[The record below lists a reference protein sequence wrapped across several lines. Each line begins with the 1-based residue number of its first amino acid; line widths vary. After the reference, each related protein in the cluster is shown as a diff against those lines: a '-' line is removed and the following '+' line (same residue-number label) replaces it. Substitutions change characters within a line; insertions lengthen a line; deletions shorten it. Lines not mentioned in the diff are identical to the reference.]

1 MRFPVVSTW
10 RAGLAETYL
19 PEKFYRSRADRL
31 YVDEVYDMAAEQSRL
46 GDGHI
51 MGKRYALTVLCRQR
65 DAVGQ
70 VARRGEAMRVF
81 GAHNEQ
87 VGLARF

>member
-1 MRFPVVSTW
+1 
-10 RAGLAETYL
+10 
-19 PEKFYRSRADRL
+19 
-31 YVDEVYDMAAEQSRL
+31 MAAKQSRL

-51 MGKRYALTVLCRQR
+51 VGKRYALTVLCGQR

-70 VARRGEAMRVF
+70 VARRGEAVRVF
-81 GAHNEQ
+81 GAHHEQ

>member
-1 MRFPVVSTW
+1 MVSG
-10 RAGLAETYL
+10 RLDPMADTYL
-19 PEKFYRSRADRL
+19 PEKFNRSRADRL
-31 YVDEVYDMAAEQSRL
+31 YVDEVYDMATEQSRL

-51 MGKRYALTVLCRQR
+51 VRKRYALTVFCGQR

-70 VARRGEAMRVF
+70 VARRGEAVRVF
-81 GAHNEQ
+81 GAHHEQ